1 MKALSLI
8 LKTKKF
14 FAPAFLFLSLNL
26 CVGTW
31 AVGIPQIK
39 SNIQFSESELG
50 VAILF
55 LGLGT
60 FVMLFLAPKLI
71 NIIGLGKTC
80 LYASLL
86 VCVSFVFPFIAN
98 TYIMLCLSLFI
109 LGLSTGLT
117 DIGMNT
123 LVSQTE
129 QDYKV
134 NIMSASHGF
143 FSLGG
148 VISGALGAFC
158 LSEFTIIPLGFVV
171 VLALLLIL
179 LNLYFAKFYLKTN
192 LEHSEN
198 PSFDFS
204 YIKPLLVL
212 LVVGF
217 ICMAA
222 EGAVADWSALYL
234 RDVSKAEPVWFAF
247 GFLSFSVFM
256 TLGRFLG
263 DNLSDKFGSYKVL
276 YIGLLGSII
285 GYIFVLLK
293 STIWSVLGFGLIG
306 FGLSVVIP
314 ELFRISGQYKQ
325 LEKSRAISLVAG
337 AGYIGFLIG
346 PVLFGFIAEETDL
359 WWSFLCMM
367 IVVFG
372 ALVYSYLGKKPTH

>member
-1 MKALSLI
+1 MKALGLI
-8 LKTKKF
+8 LRTKGF

-26 CVGTW
+26 CFGTW

-39 SNIQFSESELG
+39 SNIDFSESELG
-50 VAILF
+50 LAILC

-60 FVMLFLAPKLI
+60 FVMLFLAPLI
-71 NIIGLGKTC
+71 IDKIGLGKTC
-80 LYASLL
+80 LYGILL
-86 VCVSFVFPFIAN
+86 VCISFVLPFLVHN
-98 TYIMLCLSLFI
+98 YILLCLVLFV

-117 DIGMNT
+117 DISMNT

-129 QDYKV
+129 QDHNV

-143 FSLGG
+143 YSLGG
-148 VISGALGAFC
+148 VISGGLGAIC
-158 LSEFTIIPLGFVV
+158 LNQFTSIPLSYVLVLSV
-171 VLALLLIL
+171 VLIL
-179 LNLYFAKFYLKTN
+179 VNIYFSRFYFKTN
-192 LEHSEN
+192 LDHSDT

-204 YIKPLLVL
+204 YIKPLLLL

-234 RDVSKAEPVWFAF
+234 KDISEADPVWLAF

-256 TLGRFLG
+256 TLGRFIG
-263 DNLSDKFGSYKVL
+263 DSLSDIFGSYKVL
-276 YIGLLGSII
+276 YIGFILAVT
-285 GYIFVLLK
+285 GYGFVLLK
-293 STIWSVLGFGLIG
+293 SVLWSVTGFGLIG
-306 FGLSVVIP
+306 FGLSVIIP
-314 ELFRISGQYKQ
+314 ELFRISGKYKQ

-346 PVLFGFIAEETDL
+346 PVVFGLIAEETDL
-359 WWSFLCMM
+359 WWSFLYMA

-372 ALVYSYLGKKPTH
+372 ALVYSYLGNKPTH